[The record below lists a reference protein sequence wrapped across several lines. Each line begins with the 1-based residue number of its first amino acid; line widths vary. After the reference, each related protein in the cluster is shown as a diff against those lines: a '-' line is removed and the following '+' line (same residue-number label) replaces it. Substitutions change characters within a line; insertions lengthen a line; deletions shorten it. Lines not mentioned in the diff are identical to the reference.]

1 MPPLSI
7 TPRELVPSATT
18 RREFISW
25 SGKAMGLLTLARM
38 AAGPFDLLAR
48 TPPALDPSRRVL
60 VLIQL
65 VGGNDG
71 LNTLIPL
78 DDDNYRR
85 LRPTLGI
92 AASQILPLTE
102 HSGFHPSC
110 RALRDLCLAGK
121 MTVVQNVGYAH
132 PSRSHFR
139 SSEIWAVGGRQR
151 ESANDGWL
159 GRYLDQM
166 PLDDREHAMP
176 PMAAYLSEE
185 MPYCIR
191 NAAETSRSF
200 PLARRSEGF
209 SASLQ
214 RIAGHI
220 GSDSSTQIYVLS
232 LGGFDTHSHQAHAHA
247 NLLRTLSTG
256 LESFHQA
263 LTARGL
269 DQQVLTMTVSEFGRS
284 AAENEARGTDHGTAA
299 PVFIMGPN
307 LQGPVLGTPP
317 GLDISRH
324 QDLVHSTDFRQVYAT
339 VLEDW
344 LGCTA
349 ENVLETN
356 VEKLP
361 LFQTS
366 VVSEAG

>member
-1 MPPLSI
+1 MPPHSI
-7 TPRELVPSATT
+7 TSRELVPAATT

-25 SGKAMGLLTLARM
+25 SGKALGLLTLGRM
-38 AAGPFDLLAR
+38 AAGPLDLLAR
-48 TPPALDPSRRVL
+48 TPAALDSSRRVL

-78 DDDNYRR
+78 DDDNYHR
-85 LRPTLGI
+85 LRPTLAI
-92 AASQILPLTE
+92 PASQILPLTE
-102 HSGFHPSC
+102 QCGFHPAC

-121 MTVVQNVGYAH
+121 MTVVQNVGYAQ
-132 PSRSHFR
+132 PNRSHFR

-151 ESANDGWL
+151 ESAHAGWL
-159 GRYLDQM
+159 GHYLDQL
-166 PLDDREHAMP
+166 PLDDRDHAMP
-176 PMAAYLSEE
+176 PLAAYLTEE
-185 MPYCIR
+185 TPYCIR
-191 NAAETSRSF
+191 TVSEASRSF
-200 PLARRSEGF
+200 PLPRRNEGF
-209 SASLQ
+209 AASLQ
-214 RIAGHI
+214 RIARHI

-232 LGGFDTHSHQAHAHA
+232 LGGFDTHSHQAHDHA

-256 LESFHQA
+256 LQSFQQA
-263 LTARGL
+263 LEARGL
-269 DQQVLTMTVSEFGRS
+269 EQQVLTMTVSEFGRS
-284 AAENEARGTDHGTAA
+284 AAENEAFGTDHGTAA
-299 PVFIMGPN
+299 PMFLMGPN

-317 GLDISRH
+317 RLDISRY

-366 VVSEAG
+366 IADAAT

>member
-1 MPPLSI
+1 MPPLST
-7 TPRELVPSATT
+7 TPRELATPVTT

-25 SGKAMGLLTLARM
+25 SGKAMGLLTLAH
-38 AAGPFDLLAR
+38 AAATPISLLAR
-48 TPPALDPSRRVL
+48 TPLLDPSRRVL

-65 VGGNDG
+65 IGGNDG

-78 DDDNYRR
+78 DDGNYQR

-92 AASQILPLTE
+92 ATSRILPLTE
-102 HSGFHPSC
+102 QCGFHPAC
-110 RALRDLCLAGK
+110 RAMRDLCLAGK
-121 MTVVQNVGYAH
+121 MTVVQNVGYAQ

-151 ESANDGWL
+151 ESANTGWL

-166 PLDDREHAMP
+166 PLDDRDHAMP
-176 PMAAYLSEE
+176 PKAAYLTEE
-185 MPYCIR
+185 TPYCLR
-191 NAAETSRSF
+191 PAAEASRSF
-200 PLARRSEGF
+200 PLLRRNEGF
-209 SASLQ
+209 AASLQ
-214 RIAGHI
+214 RIASHI

-256 LESFHQA
+256 LQSFQQA
-263 LTARGL
+263 LEARGL
-269 DQQVLTMTVSEFGRS
+269 EQQVLTMTVSEFGRS
-284 AAENEARGTDHGTAA
+284 AAENEAGGTDHGTAA
-299 PVFIMGPN
+299 PLFIMGPN
-307 LQGPVLGTPP
+307 LQGPVLGTAP
-317 GLDISRH
+317 GLDLTRY

-344 LGCTA
+344 LGCA
-349 ENVLETN
+349 AADVLETT

-366 VVSEAG
+366 VAVEAG

>member
-1 MPPLSI
+1 MPPHSI
-7 TPRELVPSATT
+7 TSRELVPAATT

-25 SGKAMGLLTLARM
+25 SGKALGLLTLGRM
-38 AAGPFDLLAR
+38 AAGPLDLLAR
-48 TPPALDPSRRVL
+48 TPAALDSSRRVL

-78 DDDNYRR
+78 DDDNYHR
-85 LRPTLGI
+85 LRPTLAI
-92 AASQILPLTE
+92 PASQILPLTE
-102 HSGFHPSC
+102 QCGFHPAC

-121 MTVVQNVGYAH
+121 MTVVQNVGYAQ
-132 PSRSHFR
+132 PNRSHFR

-151 ESANDGWL
+151 ESAHAGWL
-159 GRYLDQM
+159 GHYLDQL
-166 PLDDREHAMP
+166 PLDDRDHAMP
-176 PMAAYLSEE
+176 PLAAYLTEE
-185 MPYCIR
+185 TPYCIR
-191 NAAETSRSF
+191 TVSEASRSF
-200 PLARRSEGF
+200 PLPRRNEGF
-209 SASLQ
+209 AASLQ
-214 RIAGHI
+214 RIARHI

-232 LGGFDTHSHQAHAHA
+232 LGGFDTHSHQAHVHA

-256 LESFHQA
+256 LQSFQQA
-263 LTARGL
+263 LAARGL
-269 DQQVLTMTVSEFGRS
+269 EQQVLTMTVSEFGRS
-284 AAENEARGTDHGTAA
+284 AAENEAFGTDHGTAA
-299 PVFIMGPN
+299 PMFLMGPN

-317 GLDISRH
+317 RLDISRY

-349 ENVLETN
+349 ENVLETT

-361 LFQTS
+361 LFQVAEA
-366 VVSEAG
+366 VVE

>member
-1 MPPLSI
+1 MPPLSF
-7 TPRELVPSATT
+7 TPRELIPSVTT

-25 SGKAMGLLTLARM
+25 SGKALGLLTLSQLAAR
-38 AAGPFDLLAR
+38 PLDLLAQ
-48 TPPALDPSRRVL
+48 TPSVMDPSRRVL

-65 VGGNDG
+65 IGGNDG

-78 DDDNYRR
+78 DDDNYHR

-92 AASQILPLTE
+92 ADSQILPLTE
-102 HSGFHPSC
+102 HCGFHPSC
-110 RALRDLCLAGK
+110 RAMRDLCLAGK
-121 MTVVQNVGYAH
+121 MTVVQNVGYAQ

-151 ESANDGWL
+151 ESAHTGWL
-159 GRYLDQM
+159 DRYLDLM
-166 PLDDREHAMP
+166 PLDDRDHAMP
-176 PMAAYLSEE
+176 PMAAFLTEE
-185 MPYCIR
+185 PPYCIR
-191 NAAETSRSF
+191 HAAEATRSY
-200 PLARRSEGF
+200 PLLRRSEGF
-209 SASLQ
+209 AASLQ
-214 RIAGHI
+214 RVARHI

-232 LGGFDTHSHQAHAHA
+232 LGGFDTHSHQAHDHA

-256 LESFHQA
+256 LQSFQQA
-263 LTARGL
+263 LGARGL
-269 DQQVLTMTVSEFGRS
+269 EQQVLTMTVSEFGRS

-299 PVFIMGPN
+299 PMFIMGPK
-307 LQGPVLGTPP
+307 LQGPVIGTPP
-317 GLDISRH
+317 GLDIARH
-324 QDLVHSTDFRQVYAT
+324 QDLVHSTDFRQVYAA

-361 LFQTS
+361 FFQ
-366 VVSEAG
+366 VAEAVNE

>member
-7 TPRELVPSATT
+7 TPREPVPTVTT

-25 SGKAMGLLTLARM
+25 SGKAMGLLTLAHV
-38 AAGPFDLLAR
+38 AAGPLDLLAR
-48 TPPALDPSRRVL
+48 TPSVLAPSRRVL
-60 VLIQL
+60 MLIQL

-71 LNTLIPL
+71 LNTFIPL
-78 DDDNYRR
+78 DDDNYHR

-92 AASQILPLTE
+92 ASSQILPLTE
-102 HSGFHPSC
+102 QCGFHPSC
-110 RALRDLCLAGK
+110 RSMRDLCLAGK
-121 MTVVQNVGYAH
+121 MTVVQNVGYTQ

-151 ESANDGWL
+151 ESANAGWL

-166 PLDDREHAMP
+166 PLEDRDHAMP
-176 PMAAYLSEE
+176 PMAAYLTEE
-185 MPYCIR
+185 TPYCLR
-191 NAAETSRSF
+191 TAAEASRSF
-200 PLARRSEGF
+200 PLMRRNEGF
-209 SASLQ
+209 AASLQ
-214 RIAGHI
+214 RIANHI

-247 NLLRTLSTG
+247 NLLQTLSTG
-256 LESFHQA
+256 LQSFQQA
-263 LTARGL
+263 LEARGL
-269 DQQVLTMTVSEFGRS
+269 EQQVLTMTVSEFGRT

-299 PVFIMGPN
+299 PMFIMGPN
-307 LQGPVLGTPP
+307 LQGPVLGTAP

-324 QDLVHSTDFRQVYAT
+324 QDLVHSTDFRQVYAA

-344 LGCTA
+344 LGSTA

-356 VEKLP
+356 VEKLS
-361 LFQTS
+361 LFQIA
-366 VVSEAG
+366 EAVDE